1 MPIIGH
7 ISAFRFEN
15 SRVVG
20 IGMLCCVDLMEV
32 IDRCVKLDVGVGL
45 LEGVWYRRVV
55 NIQ

>member
-1 MPIIGH
+1 MPIIGP

-32 IDRCVKLDVGVGL
+32 IDRCVKLDVGVRL